1 MQIVG
6 IIFQTRSDP
15 KNKKPVFQLPVPHI
29 IYILLQQS

>member
-15 KNKKPVFQLPVPHI
+15 K
-29 IYILLQQS
+29 